1 MERIRSPPSFG
12 QRCNDTVGRLT
23 GWHICS
29 TVGIPRIFSTRPPQQ
44 KRQNTPHP
52 AHAPDLRFVRRNRF
66 FFGAQSGEVVNKL
79 SKAIENQQ
87 MGLKEVEERI
97 LQFLYH
103 SPARSFNRGTS
114 PLFQPIQLQFSMI
127 YSTVSEIEVDQL
139 LVRNSGL
146 ARHVFEVRDGIPIK
160 SNGKMCNL
168 ELMPRSINRS
178 SSSE

>member
-1 MERIRSPPSFG
+1 MHQIYGLFAE
-12 QRCNDTVGRLT
+12 T
-23 GWHICS
+23 G
-29 TVGIPRIFSTRPPQQ
+29 
-44 KRQNTPHP
+44 
-52 AHAPDLRFVRRNRF
+52 F

-114 PLFQPIQLQFSMI
+114 PLFHPIQLQFSMI

>member
-1 MERIRSPPSFG
+1 MAY
-12 QRCNDTVGRLT
+12 LL
-23 GWHICS
+23 
-29 TVGIPRIFSTRPPQQ
+29 
-44 KRQNTPHP
+44 K
-52 AHAPDLRFVRRNRF
+52 PDLPFVHRNRL
-66 FFGAQSGEVVNKL
+66 FFGAQSGELVNKL

-114 PLFQPIQLQFSMI
+114 PLFHPIQLQFSMI

-146 ARHVFEVRDGIPIK
+146 ARHVFEVRYGIPIK
-160 SNGKMCNL
+160 SNGNWLFQSLCIWVLPSPHLRKIIMISHLCRL
-168 ELMPRSINRS
+168 P
-178 SSSE
+178 